1 MKEGLILMEYVMNEK
16 TVGTGYR
23 VRIRKSTGGN
33 LPKRAPFI
41 RQVMRQTTLFEYM
54 PTAFGDTHPEPKVD
68 HPKDI
73 TYTIHPRQFTEEKI
87 IKTYHMIKQDLDDY
101 IRAKR

>member
-1 MKEGLILMEYVMNEK
+1 MNETAILMEYVLNEK
-16 TVGTGYR
+16 VIGTGYR
-23 VRIRKSTGGN
+23 VMIRKSTGGN
-33 LPKRAPFI
+33 LPKRAPYI
-41 RQVMRQTTLFEYM
+41 RQVMR
-54 PTAFGDTHPEPKVD
+54 TAFGDTHPEPKVE

-87 IKTYHMIKQDLDDY
+87 IKTYHMIMQDLDEY